1 VFSQA
6 PFPATAYLARVF
18 YATGSNGT
26 REVHVTG
33 RGKLRQVID
42 SVKWESSACNGMLLS
57 GELDYVTIIP
67 LSPARRRAV
76 CPFNAVNAVTDLPK
90 SSKI

>member
-18 YATGSNGT
+18 YATRSNGNLK
-26 REVHVTG
+26 VHVAG

-42 SVKWESSACNGMLLS
+42 SVRIRSWFGAPVKAGKVL
-57 GELDYVTIIP
+57 
-67 LSPARRRAV
+67 
-76 CPFNAVNAVTDLPK
+76 
-90 SSKI
+90 

>member
-18 YATGSNGT
+18 YATRSNGNL
-26 REVHVTG
+26 EVHVTG

-42 SVKWESSACNGMLLS
+42 SVKCESSACNGMLLS

-67 LSPARRRAV
+67 FIAGAGTRG
-76 CPFNAVNAVTDLPK
+76 LPVECADRLA
-90 SSKI
+90 

>member
-1 VFSQA
+1 MFSQT

-18 YATGSNGT
+18 YATRSNGNL
-26 REVHVTG
+26 EVHVAG

-42 SVKWESSACNGMLLS
+42 SVKWETSAMRWHVLS

-67 LSPARRRAV
+67 LIARAATRG
-76 CPFNAVNAVTDLPK
+76 LPVECGDRLA
-90 SSKI
+90 